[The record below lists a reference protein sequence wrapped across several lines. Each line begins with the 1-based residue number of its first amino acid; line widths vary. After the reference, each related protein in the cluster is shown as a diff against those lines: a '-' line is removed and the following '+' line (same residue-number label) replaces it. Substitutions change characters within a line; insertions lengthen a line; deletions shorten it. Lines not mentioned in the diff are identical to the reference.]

1 MGRFI
6 VIDGKVIEKGEVNVT
21 HLLLNENVVLSQK
34 IWFGFGGIPLF
45 SENISLLIREM
56 KVLQLPLPEN
66 FKNERE
72 LFRVTKRMLNK
83 NKFYRS
89 GLIFIQV
96 FWNENSPATIITA
109 KAYESFDFP
118 FSPNGLFVNF
128 SGLRKYSGA
137 ELARFPF
144 YNEPLWKAAGLPDY
158 VTQAGSGPGDS
169 LFQNSIILNEA
180 GYVCECIKANIF
192 MMKGNTLITPAL
204 KTGCYDDLLRN
215 MIIETAAELKIN
227 VAESDKITKD
237 EILKMN
243 EVFIAG
249 EERGVQWILGIENKR
264 FVHRYS
270 EVIYEQLNDRLKNK
284 AL

>member
-6 VIDGKVIEKGEVNVT
+6 VIDGKVIEKEEVNVT
-21 HLLLNENVVLSQK
+21 HLLLNKSFTLSQK

-45 SENISLLIREM
+45 SENVSLLIREM
-56 KVLQLPLPEN
+56 KVLQLPLPES

-89 GLIFIQV
+89 GLVFIQV
-96 FWNENSPATIITA
+96 FWNENSPATVITA
-109 KAYESFDFP
+109 WANENFDFP
-118 FSPNGLFVNF
+118 FSPNGLFLNF
-128 SGLRKYSGA
+128 SGLKKYSGA
-137 ELARFPF
+137 ELAGLPF
-144 YNEPLWKAAGLPDY
+144 YNKPLWKATGAGI
-158 VTQAGSGPGDS
+158 GDS

-180 GYVCECIKANIF
+180 GCVCECIKANIF
-192 MMKGNTLITPAL
+192 MMKGNTLVTPAL

-215 MIIETAAELKIN
+215 MIMETAADLKIN

-237 EILKMN
+237 EILKMD

-249 EERGVQWILGIENKR
+249 EEQGIQWILGIENKR

-270 EVIYEQLNDRLKNK
+270 EVIYKQLNDRLKNK